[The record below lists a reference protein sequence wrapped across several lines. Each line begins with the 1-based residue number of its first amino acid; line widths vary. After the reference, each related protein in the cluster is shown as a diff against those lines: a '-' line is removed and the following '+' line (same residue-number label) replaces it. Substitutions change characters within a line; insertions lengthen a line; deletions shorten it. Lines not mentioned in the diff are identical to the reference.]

1 MTHPPKAL
9 LFDLGRVI
17 FDIDFN
23 QAFKAWATYASCDP
37 AQIKSRYS
45 PDAAYKNYEMGRI
58 SDAEYFESLRG
69 SLGINISDA
78 QFLEGWNAIFLNE
91 MEGIA
96 DHLAKA
102 GKILPLYAFTN
113 TNPMHEQYW
122 RKRYAKTLSHFKRIF
137 VSSTIKLRKP
147 DADAFHFVAKEI
159 GVAPKDVLFFDDSL
173 ENVEGAHRVGMQ
185 AVQVISHQTVPQTLA
200 PILKS

>member
-23 QAFKAWATYASCDP
+23 HAFTTWAGYASCDP
-37 AQIKSRYS
+37 AQLKARYS
-45 PDAAYKNYEMGRI
+45 HDVAYKSHEVGNI
-58 SDAEYFESLRG
+58 NSSDYFQSLRN
-69 SLGINISDA
+69 SLGININDS
-78 QFLEGWNAIFLNE
+78 QFLEGWNSIFLDE
-91 MEGIA
+91 MEEIA
-96 DHLAKA
+96 VHLTSA
-102 GKILPLYAFTN
+102 GKALPLYAFSN
-113 TNPMHEQYW
+113 SNAAHETYW
-122 RKRYAKTLSHFKRIF
+122 SQRYAKTLSHFTTIF

>member
-23 QAFKAWATYASCDP
+23 QAFKTWAGYASCDP
-37 AQIKSRYS
+37 SEIKARYS
-45 PDAAYKNYEMGRI
+45 PDAAYKSYEMGRI
-58 SDAEYFESLRG
+58 SDAEYFESLRN

-96 DHLAKA
+96 DHLTNA
-102 GKILPLYAFTN
+102 GKVLSLYAFTN
-113 TNPMHEQYW
+113 TNPMHEEYW
-122 RKRYAKTLSHFKRIF
+122 TKRYAETLRHFKTIF
-137 VSSTIKLRKP
+137 ISSTIKLRKP
-147 DADAFHFVAKEI
+147 DADAFNYVAKEI
-159 GVAPKDVLFFDDSL
+159 GSRPEHILFFDDSL
-173 ENVEGAHRVGMQ
+173 DNVEGARAVGMQ
-185 AVQVISHQTVPQTLA
+185 AVQVTSHLTVPQTLA
-200 PILKS
+200 SVLKL

>member
-23 QAFKAWATYASCDP
+23 QAFKTWAGYASCDP
-37 AQIKSRYS
+37 SEIRARYS
-45 PDAAYKNYEMGRI
+45 PDAAYKSYEMGRI
-58 SDAEYFESLRG
+58 SDAEYFESLRN

-78 QFLEGWNAIFLNE
+78 QFLEGWNAIFLEE

-96 DHLAKA
+96 NHLTNA
-102 GKILPLYAFTN
+102 GKVLPLYAFTN

-122 RKRYAKTLSHFKRIF
+122 TKRYAETLSHFKTIF

-147 DADAFHFVAKEI
+147 DAPAFHFVAREM
-159 GVAPKDVLFFDDSL
+159 GVLPESVLFFDDSL
-173 ENVEGAHRVGMQ
+173 ENVEGARSIGMQ
-185 AVQVISHQTVPQTLA
+185 AVQVTSHHTVPQILATLFK
-200 PILKS
+200 P

>member
-23 QAFKAWATYASCDP
+23 RAFACWAGHAACDP
-37 AQIKSRYS
+37 AQLKARYS

-58 SDAEYFESLRG
+58 DGAQYFESLRD

-78 QFLEGWNAIFLNE
+78 QFLEGWNAIFLDE

-96 DHLAKA
+96 DHLTQARKL
-102 GKILPLYAFTN
+102 LPLYAFTN
-113 TNPMHEQYW
+113 TNPMHESYW
-122 RKRYAKTLSHFKRIF
+122 TKRYAKTLSQFKTIF
-137 VSSTIKLRKP
+137 ISSTIKQRKP
-147 DADAFHFVAKEI
+147 DASAFHYVAKEI
-159 GVAPKDVLFFDDSL
+159 GAAPEHILFFDDSL
-173 ENVEGAHRVGMQ
+173 ENVEGARSIGMQ
-185 AVQVISHQTVPQTLA
+185 AVQVTSHHTVPQTLA
-200 PILKS
+200 TIVKF